1 MRFDKAFG
9 NLSNFGK
16 MYRESRKPKH
26 EYSGTFSYRPSLS
39 TGVPFRKAENVP
51 KIFAK
56 LVNENVQN
64 HCPKLVVIF
73 VIFGHFQKIP
83 VITP

>member
-1 MRFDKAFG
+1 MRFNKAFG

-26 EYSGTFSYRPSLS
+26 EYFGTFSYRPSLL

-51 KIFAK
+51 KILRNWLTK
-56 LVNENVQN
+56 KSGTTVQN
-64 HCPKLVVIF
+64 M
-73 VIFGHFQKIP
+73 
-83 VITP
+83 

>member
-39 TGVPFRKAENVP
+39 TGVPFRKAENVQ